1 MDRNAEA
8 APPDGAVT
16 APPQPHGPPG
26 GARGRLRPRAVLRT
40 VLLLVLLV
48 FLGAALADRWEEV
61 RPQLGRLSPLA
72 VGGAALAVSGGLW
85 CTFLTWRALL
95 ADLGFPLSLTGGARV
110 FFLGQLGKYVPGSVW
125 PALAQM
131 ELGRDYRVPARASG
145 AAVVVFML
153 LSVGVGL
160 VVAVVTIPLLGAAA
174 YGRYLWVLAA
184 LPALLAVLHPSVLNR
199 LLAIA
204 LRVIRRDP
212 LPVPLTGRGIVPA
225 TAWAAGSWALFG
237 LHAWL
242 LARDLGS
249 TASYPA
255 VTGAFAGAL
264 TIGFL
269 LVLAPAGAGVREAVL
284 VLLLSPSMPTGAAV
298 AVAITSRLL
307 FTAGDGA
314 WAAMAATVGRAA
326 RQRDRSKNPAPRPDA

>member
-1 MDRNAEA
+1 MTASRQDQ
-8 APPDGAVT
+8 APLRRAK
-16 APPQPHGPPG
+16 
-26 GARGRLRPRAVLRT
+26 GRPSPRAVLRT
-40 VLLLVLLV
+40 VLLLALLV
-48 FLGAALADRWEEV
+48 FLGMALADRWQEV
-61 RPQLGRLSPLA
+61 RPQLGRLSPVA
-72 VGGAALAVSGGLW
+72 VGGAALAVLSGLW

-95 ADLGFPLSLTGGARV
+95 ADLGFPLSPAGGARV

-145 AAVVVFML
+145 AAVIVFMML
-153 LSVGVGL
+153 TTGVGL
-160 VVAVVTIPLLGAAA
+160 LVAVVTIPLLGAAA
-174 YGRYLWVLAA
+174 YGRYLWVLAM
-184 LPALLAVLHPSVLNR
+184 LPALLVVLHPRVLNR
-199 LLAIA
+199 LLAIT

-212 LPVPLTGRGIVPA
+212 LPASLTGRGIVHA
-225 TAWAAGSWALFG
+225 TGWAAGSWVLFG

-249 TASYPA
+249 TASYLA

-264 TIGFL
+264 TVGFL

-284 VLLLSPSMPTGAAV
+284 VLLLSPSMPAGAAV

-307 FTAGDGA
+307 FTAGDAA
-314 WAAMAATVGRAA
+314 WAALGATAGRAA
-326 RQRDRSKNPAPRPDA
+326 LPHGRSGTPAPRPDA